1 MNRNHCLI
9 VFWLLIIIG
18 WGAEGQPASECHWSP
33 ELLSLLGIDADPP
46 TATND
51 RLQIFD
57 AVVIDVEKVNAAG
70 LFGSRIG
77 DRVKLICKGR
87 DTWRIKNYRNGID
100 ATITVA
106 PQSN

>member
-1 MNRNHCLI
+1 MNSKHWLI

-18 WGAEGQPASECHWSP
+18 WGVEGQPASECQWSP
-33 ELLSLLGIDADPP
+33 ELLSLLGIEADPP
-46 TATND
+46 TENNE
-51 RLQIFD
+51 RLQIFH

-70 LFGSRIG
+70 LFGSRVG
-77 DRVKLICKGR
+77 DRVKLICTGR